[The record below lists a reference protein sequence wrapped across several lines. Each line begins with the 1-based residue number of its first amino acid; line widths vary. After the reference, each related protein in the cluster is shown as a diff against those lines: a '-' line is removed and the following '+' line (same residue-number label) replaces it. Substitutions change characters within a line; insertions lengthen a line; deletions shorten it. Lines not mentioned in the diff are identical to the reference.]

1 MENRSNMKII
11 ANLDRRLVPSTDT
24 GERYLRI
31 QITAPEAANTR
42 SRMPLNLALVIDRSG
57 SMEGSKLEKAK
68 EAAIFCL
75 RNLTAADRAA
85 VVAYDDEVRVV
96 SPSRVLTPE
105 TKNSMIGAVREIRSG
120 GSTNLGGGW
129 LAGAQ
134 EVANHQH
141 EASYLNRAILLSD
154 GLANVGMVEP
164 SELEHHAS
172 ELRSRGVST
181 TTMGIGADFNEDLME
196 RMAIKGGGHFYFIEH
211 AKQIPDF
218 LHRELGEVLST
229 SARKVVISLYLPA
242 GVDGKLLN
250 TFETDRVGAEM
261 KAHLDD
267 MIAGETRSALLKLT
281 VRPGYVGTTLPLR
294 VTVSYTDV
302 ESGTTRTVSTSE
314 AALTYATASECERE
328 QPNPAVMEEVAL
340 QEAARAR
347 EEALKY
353 DAAGDHARS
362 VQVLAGAASFVAM
375 VAPASPAAMAEVDA
389 LREESQEAEGGFTA
403 IRRKAIHY
411 AKSATQQSRKK

>member
-1 MENRSNMKII
+1 MENRVQMKVN

-24 GERYLRI
+24 AERYLRV
-31 QITAPEAANTR
+31 QITAPEAASKSTR
-42 SRMPLNLALVIDRSG
+42 LPLNLALVIDRSG

-85 VVAYDDEVRVV
+85 IIAYDDDIRVV
-96 SPSRVLTPE
+96 SPSRVLTAE
-105 TKNSMIGAVREIRSG
+105 TKNSMISAVRDIRSG

-129 LAGAQ
+129 LTGAQ

-141 EASYLNRAILLSD
+141 EAGYLNRAILLSD
-154 GLANVGMVEP
+154 GLANVGITDP
-164 SELEHHAS
+164 AELEHHAS

-229 SARKVVISLYLPA
+229 SARNVVIELYLPA
-242 GVDGKLLN
+242 GVDAKLLN
-250 TFETDRVGAEM
+250 TFETDRVGAGM
-261 KAHLDD
+261 NVRLDD
-267 MIAGETRSALLKLT
+267 MIAGESRSALFKLT
-281 VRPGYVGTTLPLR
+281 VRPGYVGTTIPLR
-294 VTVSYTDV
+294 VTVTYTDV
-302 ESGTTRTVSTSE
+302 DNGASRTVTTSE
-314 AALTYATASECERE
+314 AVLTYATAVECERE
-328 QPNPAVMEEVAL
+328 QANPSVMEEVAM

-353 DAAGDHARS
+353 DAAGDYARS
-362 VQVLAGAASFVAM
+362 AQVLAGAANFVAAA
-375 VAPASPAAMAEVDA
+375 APASPVAQAEVDA
-389 LREESQEAEGGFTA
+389 LKEESAQAPGGFTSIA
-403 IRRKAIHY
+403 RKAMHY
-411 AKSATQQSRKK
+411 AKSTTQQSRKK